1 MISFQH
7 LTFKYLNLKSISN
20 DFSNGLGWIKISF
33 EILVSDCRL
42 LEWFQKKKTKKKRKK
57 KKMMMMMKKKKKQ
70 KKEKEESIGLD

>member
-42 LEWFQKKKTKKKRKK
+42 LEWFQKKKTKKKK
-57 KKMMMMMKKKKKQ
+57 MMMMKKKKKQ